1 MDAVQ
6 AAARQACRA
15 WFTNGAMGQVMSDL
29 ADQLARID
37 QAETTIQVSLPGV
50 FVRVGQR
57 KPVTEKYRRITLM
70 ISPQSNDQLRRIA
83 DERFLGNMSAA
94 TAWSIGL
101 AASVLDGPLKGLQV
115 PANPADALPTATGRR
130 P

>member
-37 QAETTIQVSLPGV
+37 QGEAHGTYG
-50 FVRVGQR
+50 